1 MTELEQIEN
10 RVLKLS
16 PADFEEFRKWFREQ
30 EWDEWDREIERDS
43 DSEKFKDLT
52 ERVLAEHAAGRTSPI
67 RTISLIPISGLA
79 TTDFRRTS
87 SGVRMLLTLC

>member
-30 EWDEWDREIERDS
+30 EWGEWDRQIERDS
-43 DSEKFKDLT
+43 DSGKFKAVT
-52 ERVLAEHAAGRTSPI
+52 ERVLADHAAGRTNP
-67 RTISLIPISGLA
+67 T
-79 TTDFRRTS
+79 
-87 SGVRMLLTLC
+87 